1 MRQMRNRSVFAFVGL
16 LIVGMLVAA
25 CGGDEPTPTPTSPAP
40 TPTAAEPTAA
50 APEATPTAAAPTA
63 TPTPEKTA
71 FELQWEQLVA
81 DAKAEGQVNI
91 LMGGAAR
98 RLYLPV
104 LDLFSKKYDV
114 KLNVLGGSTDDLT
127 NRILAEREAGR
138 FTQDV
143 AMGGGALEARW
154 MPAGALDPITPLF
167 ILPEVVD
174 TSLWAS
180 EQHWYRDLANQF
192 IFLYSGN
199 VGVVQGGIWYNT
211 EIVTQEEL
219 DSITSIFD
227 FLKPEWNGRLAS
239 AVPLPTGSTMG
250 NFFAHPDIGEEWV
263 RRYITEAGVDFVA
276 DSRLLRDG
284 IVRGKY
290 AFGINLGK
298 AGTDLR
304 GLRDLGLPVD
314 LFEDRVLERDPPL
327 MKERPALST
336 GSSGNNLAV
345 ANGRPHPAAAQL
357 FVNWYASREGQTA
370 VHELSEAGVDPTLRT
385 DVEVVGKAQGLRVES
400 GVKYL
405 FIDGDPVLKEI
416 AAAGD
421 QTAIDLWNE
430 TRGR

>member
-1 MRQMRNRSVFAFVGL
+1 
-16 LIVGMLVAA
+16 
-25 CGGDEPTPTPTSPAP
+25 
-40 TPTAAEPTAA
+40 
-50 APEATPTAAAPTA
+50 
-63 TPTPEKTA
+63 
-71 FELQWEQLVA
+71 
-81 DAKAEGQVNI
+81 
-91 LMGGAAR
+91 
-98 RLYLPV
+98 
-104 LDLFSKKYDV
+104 
-114 KLNVLGGSTDDLT
+114 
-127 NRILAEREAGR
+127 
-138 FTQDV
+138 
-143 AMGGGALEARW
+143 

-421 QTAIDLWNE
+421 QTAIDIWNE
-430 TRGR
+430 ARGR